1 MQESRFDNREDFDLY
16 MKKLEKKNIPVK
28 IVSDTEQTDGS
39 IVCVMKMQYLNY
51 GRFPRLNMIKNPRKL
66 CKKLSGLFIRSAQT
80 GVNHITRVS
89 EQHNYSLGHGDFLF
103 RP

>member
-51 GRFPRLNMIKNPRKL
+51 G
-66 CKKLSGLFIRSAQT
+66 T
-80 GVNHITRVS
+80 GV
-89 EQHNYSLGHGDFLF
+89 FLD
-103 RP
+103 

>member
-16 MKKLEKKNIPVK
+16 MNKLEKKNIPVK

-51 GRFPRLNMIKNPRKL
+51 G
-66 CKKLSGLFIRSAQT
+66 T
-80 GVNHITRVS
+80 GV
-89 EQHNYSLGHGDFLF
+89 FLD
-103 RP
+103 